1 MSSSMNNGADRK
13 LTKSTSLPVSLNK
26 NDGKK
31 KNNELKAG
39 DDNVTVCVRI
49 RPPNP
54 KEIEAKMKSCFNP
67 SVLCSVCCLFV
78 DLFCRMMGTLW
89 SSITMI

>member
-1 MSSSMNNGADRK
+1 MSSSLNNGGDRR
-13 LTKSTSLPVSLNK
+13 LNKSTSLPLTLNSSSNK
-26 NDGKK
+26 IDGKK
-31 KNNELKAG
+31 KNDLKAG

-67 SVLCSVCCLFV
+67 SVK
-78 DLFCRMMGTLW
+78 
-89 SSITMI
+89 SS